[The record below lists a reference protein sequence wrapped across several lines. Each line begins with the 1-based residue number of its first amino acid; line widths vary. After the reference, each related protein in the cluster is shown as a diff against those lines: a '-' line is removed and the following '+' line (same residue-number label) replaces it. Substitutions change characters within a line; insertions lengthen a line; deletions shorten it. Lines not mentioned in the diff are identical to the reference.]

1 MNRTRLSHPA
11 LYCALSVAFTLLG
24 TSNVAQAQTCQEIA
38 RGVAALGLSAGKEV
52 PIRPGSKVTFRAAFT
67 ECDNTNTFDG
77 KPVPPKQACRDD
89 KNRVERLLVLPD
101 QTLIV
106 TAKAGVDADGSTL
119 SQKRLGTSAPQTSF
133 HVQGKSLDAETMPY
147 IVMPGAKHGPHLNEQ
162 TGIQGGDLAIVIN
175 GEHCSFAIVGDMG
188 SYNRFGEISMAAHDD
203 LDHPQCRGTEKPCT
217 ALKGRGGDGESIESG
232 ITYVIFPKT
241 TFKGLTADNFRAQVK
256 QRGQARVR
264 KLLVDYGTPKQ

>member
-1 MNRTRLSHPA
+1 MNRNRLSHPA
-11 LYCALSVAFTLLG
+11 LYCAISVVCVLLG
-24 TSNVAQAQTCQEIA
+24 TPNVAQAQTCQEIA
-38 RGVAALGLSAGKEV
+38 RGVAALDLSAGKEV

-77 KPVPPKQACRDD
+77 KPAPSKHACRGDE
-89 KNRVERLLVLPD
+89 NRVERLLVLPD
-101 QTLIV
+101 QTLVV

-119 SQKRLGTSAPQTSF
+119 SRQRYGTSVPETSF
-133 HVQGKSLDAETMPY
+133 QIKGKSLDAETMPY
-147 IVMPGAKHGPHLNEQ
+147 IVMPGANRGPHLNKQ

-232 ITYVIFPKT
+232 VTYVIFPKT
-241 TFKGLTADNFRAQVK
+241 IFKGLTAENFREQVK
-256 QRGQARVR
+256 QRGQARVS
-264 KLLVDYGTPKQ
+264 KLLVDYGTPKP